1 MARKMPK
8 KWTDEELEKLAKK
21 KLNLDKLKDKN
32 VELHPEIS
40 TWRSSEKPDLQ
51 LLRSLNRGQIQPII
65 FREHGEK
72 VQLLAGS
79 RRYSHLKLLGRTWE
93 EIEKNVR
100 KGVSDREALI
110 LALSENL
117 YRRDLSPMEE
127 ARAIGSLLK
136 SKMGVKGIAKML
148 DKSQSWVRGR
158 QGLLKLP
165 EKIREIFEVNEID
178 FGYSIPLG
186 KLDGMEQAQMDLL
199 ESIAS
204 DSYGS
209 VDTIEEAEKRVQEV
223 LAKVKQREEL
233 LAKYGPCPECGSR
246 NITDERWGSKDR
258 LVCRDCEHEW
268 HKETKE
274 PWEYFELKQKAQEL
288 GLELELETPGG
299 ARLTPREVS
308 EILKE
313 REAEKATE
321 EVEDIQDKFR
331 CELPLLRL
339 LSPMIEGDNI
349 QKLVIDDDKIEIRL
363 IEGTDLRFNGLRKD
377 YKAGEKC
384 RVEVKSTWN
393 IDVNE
398 MVKKTQAYIDGLPQ
412 AE

>member
-1 MARKMPK
+1 M
-8 KWTDEELEKLAKK
+8 
-21 KLNLDKLKDKN
+21 
-32 VELHPEIS
+32 
-40 TWRSSEKPDLQ
+40 
-51 LLRSLNRGQIQPII
+51 
-65 FREHGEK
+65 
-72 VQLLAGS
+72 QLLAGS
-79 RRYSHLKLLGRTWE
+79 RRYGHLKLLGRTWE
-93 EIEKNVR
+93 EIEKVVR

-136 SKMGVKGIAKML
+136 SKMGAKGVAKL
-148 DKSQSWVRGR
+148 LNKSQSWVRGR
-158 QGLLKLP
+158 QALLKLP
-165 EKIREIFEVNEID
+165 EKIREFFEEKEID

-186 KLDGMEQAQMDLL
+186 KLDGMEEAQLGLL

-209 VDTIEEAEKRVQEV
+209 VDTIEEAEKRVQGV
-223 LAKVKQREEL
+223 LAGVKLREEL
-233 LAKYGPCPECGSR
+233 LAKYGACPECGSR
-246 NITDERWGSKDR
+246 NIAEERWGSEDK
-258 LVCRDCEHEW
+258 LVCGDCEHEW

-288 GLELELETPGG
+288 GLEIELETPGG
-299 ARLTPREVS
+299 AKLTPREVS

-321 EVEDIQDKFR
+321 KVEDIQDKFR
-331 CELPLLRL
+331 CNLPLLRL

-363 IEGTDLRFNGLRKD
+363 IEGTDLR
-377 YKAGEKC
+377 
-384 RVEVKSTWN
+384 
-393 IDVNE
+393 
-398 MVKKTQAYIDGLPQ
+398 
-412 AE
+412 